1 MLLQKYRGPVLI
13 FTRTDSGGT
22 DHVWFYDM
30 TADGLS
36 LDDKR
41 DEIEENDI
49 PDILARWQDKDPQ
62 AENDRK
68 AKAFFV
74 PVDEIRENKFDL
86 SINRYKEIVYE
97 EVVYEAP
104 QVILD
109 KLKALEQEIMGDL
122 KELRGMLG

>member
-1 MLLQKYRGPVLI
+1 LL

-41 DEIEENDI
+41 DPVEANDI
-49 PDILARWQDKDPQ
+49 PDILKSWKKRNPKKKT
-62 AENDRK
+62 DRK

-74 PVDEIRENKFDL
+74 PVDEIRENKYDL
-86 SINRYKEIVYE
+86 SINRYKEIEYE
-97 EVVYEAP
+97 EVEYDPPE
-104 QVILD
+104 VILD
-109 KLKALEQEIMGDL
+109 QLEALEAEIGADL
-122 KELRGMLG
+122 KELRGMLK